1 MEKSTPKYY
10 NEQVKRN
17 QMKYNKAHLRQV
29 KFALNIGTDADIIAW
44 LDSVENKQGYLKALI
59 RADIARAKS
68 ETTMKEDETMTYN
81 PISTTFSPTFDHD
94 PGALHIRNASAQN
107 PDDPGIPAGTGARW
121 YAVVQNQADDWSNG
135 SEDLAEALRLAQN
148 IPGAKVLK
156 IDNSLDNPFI
166 TDEIDPREKTAI
178 CTINHSTENGTR
190 LTISYDPARKAIF
203 SDAPGEE
210 DIPIAE
216 NLDSIEAAE
225 DAVQALYSSTGWDLQ
240 WIERDE

>member
-1 MEKSTPKYY
+1 MASTAQRRAAQKY
-10 NEQVKRN
+10 
-17 QMKYNKAHLRQV
+17 KATNAKQYGFCLVRSS
-29 KFALNIGTDADIIAW
+29 DADIIEY
-44 LDSVENKQGYLKALI
+44 LDSLPNKQGYIKALI

-178 CTINHSTENGTR
+178 CTINHNTEDTR

-225 DAVQALYSSTGWDLQ
+225 DAVQALYSSAGWDLQ

>member
-1 MEKSTPKYY
+1 MPITAAQSRAS
-10 NEQVKRN
+10 V
-17 QMKYNKAHLRQV
+17 KYNKSHTKQYNLRYSLQY
-29 KFALNIGTDADIIAW
+29 DSDIIEA
-44 LDSVENKQGYLKALI
+44 LDAIPNKQGYIKALI

-148 IPGAKVLK
+148 IPSAKVLK

-166 TDEIDPREKTAI
+166 TDEIDPRGKTAI
-178 CTINHSTENGTR
+178 CTINHSAEDGTR

>member
-1 MEKSTPKYY
+1 MAQSKQERVQKGIEYRRKHIKQTKLDLSLDY
-10 NEQVKRN
+10 
-17 QMKYNKAHLRQV
+17 
-29 KFALNIGTDADIIAW
+29 DADIIEY
-44 LDSVENKQGYLKALI
+44 LDSLPNRQGYIKSLI

-156 IDNSLDNPFI
+156 IDNSLDHPFI
-166 TDEIDPREKTAI
+166 TDEIDPREKIAI
-178 CTINHSTENGTR
+178 CTISHSTDEGVR
-190 LTISYDPARKAIF
+190 LTISYDPARNAIF
-203 SDAPGEE
+203 SDATGEE
-210 DIPIAE
+210 DTPIAE

-225 DAVQALYSSTGWDLQ
+225 DTVQALYSSHGWDLQ